1 MKKSILL
8 YVALAVLYAVPF
20 VAFFLFIGKGDT
32 NGQFYDETTSKN
44 ATVVIDTTDVNA
56 PTATSELF
64 LGVDTIRLERADNYG
79 IKEKNEK
86 RNETIKL
93 PASNETVFKS
103 DKEQFTSD
111 TASYGQVISPMS
123 HIADTNNM
131 VSEYH
136 FEDMGGM
143 VTDSME
149 VLLPRVQR
157 RYEDSTCTVWVS
169 GHDPKV
175 DSVWVYNRRVYYP
188 VEREKK
194 AKPPNVVVSVGPYVG
209 FGNKG
214 FSYGL
219 AVTVGVPIW
228 SW

>member
-20 VAFFLFIGKGDT
+20 MAFFLFIGKGDT
-32 NGQFYDETTSKN
+32 NGRFYDETTFNN

-111 TASYGQVISPMS
+111 TASYGQVTSPMS
-123 HIADTNNM
+123 HIADTSDM
-131 VSEYH
+131 V
-136 FEDMGGM
+136 
-143 VTDSME
+143 E

-157 RYEDSTCTVWVS
+157 KYEDSTCTVWVS
-169 GHDPKV
+169 GHNPTV
-175 DSVWVYNRRVYYP
+175 DSVWVYNKKVYYP
-188 VEREKK
+188 VVREKEP
-194 AKPPNVVVSVGPYVG
+194 KPPRVVVSIGPYVG

-214 FSYGL
+214 ANYGV
-219 AVTVGVPIW
+219 AISVGIPIW